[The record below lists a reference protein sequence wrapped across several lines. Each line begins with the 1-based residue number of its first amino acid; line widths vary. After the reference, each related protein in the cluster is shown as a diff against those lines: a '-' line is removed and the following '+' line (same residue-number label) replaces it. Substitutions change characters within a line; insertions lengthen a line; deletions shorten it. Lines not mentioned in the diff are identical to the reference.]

1 MEWNVQKGGSLSP
14 GEASIKLQAWW
25 RSRRAGTRIIELL
38 RENHQRVWDPENES
52 YYYHNIKTGENQWEL
67 ALLKGAEF
75 EPRDSWAARV
85 IQLMW
90 RREKMKIKVEFHN
103 NSRLQ
108 SSYRQQQSYTGE
120 EVEPMGFGLL
130 GNHWREGSPGP
141 GEQLAN
147 LIVEQMDT
155 SNEVDDEEVEDLRA
169 QLVGARE
176 QLQSTRKELE
186 KYNISTI

>member
-1 MEWNVQKGGSLSP
+1 
-14 GEASIKLQAWW
+14 
-25 RSRRAGTRIIELL
+25 
-38 RENHQRVWDPENES
+38 
-52 YYYHNIKTGENQWEL
+52 
-67 ALLKGAEF
+67 
-75 EPRDSWAARV
+75 
-85 IQLMW
+85 
-90 RREKMKIKVEFHN
+90 MKIKVEFHN

-169 QLVGARE
+169 QLIGARE

-186 KYNISTI
+186 KYNISTINSAATIDSRASRSNHMHHWDEEQTAMWLEEIGFPKYACSAKSYGGCNGSGSLLPFVFFMSPSVCLLYRFGWIRTIKHVK